1 MSLVEKPYYMKR
13 DCSPMCDHQM
23 ECARCG
29 SPKCIKSMHHSR
41 LYGYVCNC
49 GSQEWKPVFEFSNQ
63 GSGLT
68 KRAADGG
75 DAPAK
80 YVTMV
85 NSLANM
91 IIDAASKGY
100 VSSDDLDYANDCLD
114 KVIPH
119 LKPRRR

>member
-1 MSLVEKPYYMKR
+1 MSLTEEPYYLKR

-41 LYGYVCNC
+41 LYGYTCNC

-68 KRAADGG
+68 KRALDG
-75 DAPAK
+75 AVCA
-80 YVTMV
+80 
-85 NSLANM
+85 
-91 IIDAASKGY
+91 
-100 VSSDDLDYANDCLD
+100 CE
-114 KVIPH
+114 
-119 LKPRRR
+119 KPLYRRRGYRFLCVHCKKPPRQ